1 MGKTIAEKIISK
13 HTQLKKSTVVAGD
26 VVLVKP
32 DFIFAQDGTAGLV
45 IDTLL
50 SLKSSSAR
58 RKLIREAS
66 RCGFVIDHSS
76 PSPQMSISKIH
87 NKIRNFAKENDA
99 HLFDIG
105 NGVCH
110 QVIPEG
116 GFALPGRVVIGADSH
131 TCTYGALGCCATGLG
146 STDVAIA
153 MYTGYTWMKVP
164 ATFKIV
170 CKGKLEKGVYA
181 KDLILYIIGKLSAE
195 GANYKAVEFYG
206 DAISRLNMDGR
217 FTITN
222 MVVEMGAKFGI
233 IPPDKKTIAWLK
245 EHNVSR
251 KYEIVHADKNAT
263 YEREYEFDVKKIGP
277 QVATP
282 HKVDNAVPIEK
293 VIGTPISEA
302 FLGTCTNGRY
312 EDLYIAATILKNRRI
327 HRDVKFIVA
336 PASRKIML
344 KAMKTGVLSTLIE
357 SGAVVISPGCGPC
370 VGTHGGIPADGE
382 NVISTANRNFKG
394 RMGNPEANIYL
405 ASPATVAASAIEGK
419 IADPRKYLTN

>member
-1 MGKTIAEKIISK
+1 MGRTIAEKILSK
-13 HTQLKKSTVVAGD
+13 HTEPKKEVVAGD

-32 DFIFAQDGTAGLV
+32 DFIFAQDGTSGLV

-50 SLKSSSAR
+50 KLRGGNGR
-58 RKLIREAS
+58 RRLIRDAT

-87 NKIRNFAKENDA
+87 NKIRNFAKENAA

-105 NGVCH
+105 SGVCH
-110 QVIPEG
+110 QVVPEG
-116 GFALPGRVVIGADSH
+116 GFALPGGLVIGADSH

-146 STDVAIA
+146 STDIAIA

-170 CKGKLEKGVYA
+170 CKGKLQKGTYA
-181 KDLILYIIGKLSAE
+181 KDLILHIIGRLTAE
-195 GANYKAVEFYG
+195 GANYRAVEFYG
-206 DAISRLNMDGR
+206 DTISYLSMDGR
-217 FTITN
+217 FTLAN
-222 MVVEMGAKFGI
+222 MVIEMGAKFGI
-233 IPPDKKTIAWLK
+233 IPPDRKTIRWLR
-245 EHNVSR
+245 EHNIDEK
-251 KYEIVHADKNAT
+251 KYELVYADKDAA
-263 YEREYEFDVKKIGP
+263 YEKEYEFDFDKIGP

-282 HKVDNAVPIEK
+282 HKVDNVVPIEK
-293 VIGTPISEA
+293 VIGIPINEA

-312 EDLYIAATILKNRRI
+312 EDLYIAATILKNKRV
-327 HRDVKFIVA
+327 HPSVKFIVA

-344 KAMKTGVLSTLIE
+344 KAIKTGVLQTLIE
-357 SGAVVISPGCGPC
+357 RGAVVIAPGCGPC
-370 VGTHGGIPADGE
+370 VGTHGGVPADGE

-419 IADPRKYLTN
+419 IADPRKYM